1 MLDPRRRHF
10 LTFLGVAAARPVAAQ
25 AQQPAVPVMGSST
38 ERFPLRAQYTRSPA
52 SRGARP
58 GSYCNALQQFRFA
71 GRQQAINDSSLL
83 DCRNFAH
90 SDRVYQI
97 GSPIKR

>member
-1 MLDPRRRHF
+1 VKRCQFIAL
-10 LTFLGVAAARPVAAQ
+10 LGGAVAWPFAAR
-25 AQQPAVPVMGSST
+25 AQQPAVPVIGSST

-52 SRGARP
+52 SRAARP

-71 GRQQAINDSSLL
+71 GSEQAINDSSFL

-90 SDRVYQI
+90 SDRVLSKQEASNWI
-97 GSPIKR
+97 AN